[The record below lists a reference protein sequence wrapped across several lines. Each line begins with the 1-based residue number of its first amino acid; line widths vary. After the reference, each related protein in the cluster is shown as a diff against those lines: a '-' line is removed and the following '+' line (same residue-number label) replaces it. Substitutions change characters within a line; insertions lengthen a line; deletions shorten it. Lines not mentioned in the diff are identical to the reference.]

1 MDVMGVEEGGEDGG
15 ERRVRGRL
23 EGVLGA
29 IPGSRTPTTRRVRGA
44 NKKKPVVDSW
54 EDEELSSPSA
64 SESKSESES
73 GLEKRCVGETPTVVT
88 AELTESAPSWTRNQD
103 GQSLVRVLEAFRM
116 VKDEFD
122 SLFYK
127 MWS

>member
-1 MDVMGVEEGGEDGG
+1 
-15 ERRVRGRL
+15 
-23 EGVLGA
+23 
-29 IPGSRTPTTRRVRGA
+29 
-44 NKKKPVVDSW
+44 
-54 EDEELSSPSA
+54 
-64 SESKSESES
+64 
-73 GLEKRCVGETPTVVT
+73 LEKRCVGKTSTVVT
-88 AELTESAPSWTRNQD
+88 AEPTESAPSWTRNQD